1 MKFIKKTIKFSIIL
15 FILLTTIYFGI
26 YAYAYFREKIDINAA
41 SGFYMYDKDEI
52 LFSGYNTN
60 WINLEDIS
68 PHLINA
74 TISIEDKN
82 FYKHIG
88 FDYLRIGKAMIK
100 NVKSIIC

>member
-15 FILLTTIYFGI
+15 FILLTIIYFSI
-26 YAYAYFREKIDINAA
+26 YAYAYFGEKIDINAA

-68 PHLINA
+68 PHLINVA
-74 TISIEDKN
+74 SPCPTSI
-82 FYKHIG
+82 
-88 FDYLRIGKAMIK
+88 
-100 NVKSIIC
+100 